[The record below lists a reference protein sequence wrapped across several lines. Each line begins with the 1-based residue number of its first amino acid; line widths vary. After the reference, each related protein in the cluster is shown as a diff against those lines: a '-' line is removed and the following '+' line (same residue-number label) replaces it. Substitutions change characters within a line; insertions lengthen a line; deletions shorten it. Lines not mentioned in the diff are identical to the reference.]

1 MRLRVLTLAVL
12 LWGSFHS
19 GNALAWGY
27 QGHQV
32 IGSIADQML
41 TDHAKQEVQKN
52 LGFEL
57 RVASPWPD
65 CVRSVVKHPDGSF
78 EYAPSKP
85 EYRIPCIPFETTD
98 ETARMIDY
106 VRRNWDVCVYEGGKA
121 GCEDSYHFADVAI
134 QHDHYERG
142 YTGTN
147 GHDVVSAINAAIAV
161 LKEKPVQAP
170 FKIRDKKEALFMLA
184 HFVGDLH
191 QPLHVGAI
199 YLDVDGQ
206 VINPDGGG
214 PSDPATETRG
224 GNSILERIDERC
236 EGPNLH
242 AEWDA
247 IPQSLGASANPALLQ
262 SARATP
268 KTAGPVEGFA
278 AAWAGETVRE
288 AHRAFAGLTFTGACN
303 GHWLLHFADHQKYEQ
318 AERDLKEQQL
328 ARAGARLAELLNAIW
343 P

>member
-1 MRLRVLTLAVL
+1 
-12 LWGSFHS
+12 
-19 GNALAWGY
+19 
-27 QGHQV
+27 
-32 IGSIADQML
+32 
-41 TDHAKQEVQKN
+41 
-52 LGFEL
+52 
-57 RVASPWPD
+57 
-65 CVRSVVKHPDGSF
+65 
-78 EYAPSKP
+78 
-85 EYRIPCIPFETTD
+85 
-98 ETARMIDY
+98 
-106 VRRNWDVCVYEGGKA
+106 
-121 GCEDSYHFADVAI
+121 VAI
-134 QHDHYERG
+134 QHDDYERS

-147 GHDVVSAINAAIAV
+147 DHDVVSAINSAIAV
-161 LKEKPVQAP
+161 LKGQPVPAP

-206 VINPDGGG
+206 VINPDAGG

-224 GNSILERIDERC
+224 GNSILERINERC

-247 IPQSLGASANPALLQ
+247 IPEPLGVSANPALLQ
-262 SARATP
+262 SAGATP

-278 AAWAGETVRE
+278 AVWASETIRE
-288 AHRAFAGLTFTGACN
+288 AHKAFAGLTFTEACN
-303 GHWLLHFADHQKYEQ
+303 AHWLLHFADHHKYEQ